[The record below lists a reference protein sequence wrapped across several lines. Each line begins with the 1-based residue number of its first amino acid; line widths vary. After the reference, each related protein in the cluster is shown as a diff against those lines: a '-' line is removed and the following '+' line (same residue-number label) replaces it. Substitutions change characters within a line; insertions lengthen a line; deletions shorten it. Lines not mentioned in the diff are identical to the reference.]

1 MLKVLYAGS
10 PEASAVTLKL
20 LIENSKSQDFKIV
33 GVLTNPP
40 SAKGRHKDLI
50 PTPVA
55 DTASENNIPVF
66 TPEHLD
72 SSARD
77 EISKFEAD
85 ILVCFAYGHIFG
97 PKFLSKKGVAT
108 WKVKKSMVKK
118 LKKGKKYKY
127 KVTYGK
133 DTVSKKITIKK

>member
-10 PEASAVTLKL
+10 PAASAVTLKL

-97 PKFLSKKGVAT
+97 PKFLSMFSAVVLPFCCAIT
-108 WKVKKSMVKK
+108 VKLRFPILASPQQIA
-118 LKKGKKYKY
+118 L
-127 KVTYGK
+127 
-133 DTVSKKITIKK
+133 SSFEILSP